1 MSILR
6 KVLNSEQESRIND
19 SIATLTA
26 QLRYTTDI
34 IYESDREF
42 VDIVNSILLTIPQKY
57 NLKPEVEDIALT
69 DTKKMFVAKLLAFF
83 IINSNIMTINSS
95 GKLLFFLFS
104 CYGNDTNFELNKLK
118 KLNFI
123 FSQITSINDAQK
135 DIYKQDIL
143 SLYFQ
148 EFLSTVGINSMTLVS
163 SFYTTM
169 LNFYYKSAL
178 KDVLG
183 DSFSDVNGNLL
194 QSILTN
200 FYNMRLELFRN
211 YLTLKINEYNNFK
224 QPQIIPDVINIIF
237 SDQQGTFTS
246 ITEAE
251 FDLMVDDFNTKLA
264 DIWNNSFETIV
275 TKDAIRK
282 LIEPIPNINV
292 GFVTNQ
298 IYKALEESFYL

>member
-83 IINSNIMTINSS
+83 IINSNIMTINAS